1 MGDPRIEPDSFHE
14 RGLRGKADG
23 LLLRF
28 PALVLSFAII
38 AIAAALVAVAFAGLH
53 GRTPVAV
60 GQLAPETRLIR
71 VPLQVEDSI
80 LTETFRQAAR
90 ERTPRVYILDPGV
103 LPELRTGL
111 ENLPRAVAAAAS
123 ADSLVPQIREQF
135 QLSDSALAALRAVSF
150 GDAASEWSRRI
161 EKLDE
166 LLRITPLLESK
177 TYQLEAL
184 NANEFAELRE
194 QSLGSATTGQVKS
207 TRVPTRT
214 AMQLGSEAAAKVLRD
229 HVLEAGFSGPAL
241 ETVVARVLRINR
253 PTHTFDQPATI
264 ENQERAAAAIEP
276 KLVPK
281 VVGTVIFAEGEKLTS
296 DKLDLYLTERA
307 AFAESQSIYQKL
319 VGVAAPAGAGVL
331 VIAAMVGFI
340 RTYAPKLL
348 IRPARL
354 AVYLGII
361 VTVMLAAVVLA
372 GNEPWLLTAGVAG
385 AAAIVTMVSAA
396 MYDRRLAFG
405 IGTLVGLGLCMAMRL
420 PVSMVAIALCGVG
433 VVASM
438 LRELRQRN
446 TLIKTAALAG
456 AAAAAGALMFG
467 LLDRPLGRVAIDQAV
482 WEAATTGAAVVL
494 AGFVV
499 LGTLPWLERALGV
512 TTGLTLVDL
521 RDPQHPLLRNLQ
533 QRAPG
538 TYNHS
543 LNVAS
548 LAEASA
554 NAIGADSLLAYVGSL
569 YHDVGKMNKPEYF
582 VENQTA
588 GLNRHDRLTPAMSL
602 LVIVSHV
609 RDGIELAREHK
620 LPATLFHFIE
630 AHHGTTLVEYFYNRA
645 RKLAEKSEQAGQDAS
660 MPLEVEYRYPGPKPR
675 SKEVAIIMV
684 CDAAE
689 SATRSIPDPSA
700 AKIESMV
707 RAIAHKR
714 LMDGQFDECSLTL
727 GELNTVVEAI
737 SRTLVS
743 MNHHRVM
750 YPEQPKP
757 RTVMNQPPASAV
769 AALAAVPPTGQAVA
783 AMASSAPGS
792 RAGQPIQPAQPAAA
806 NR

>member
-38 AIAAALVAVAFAGLH
+38 TIAAVLVAVVFAGLH

-80 LTETFRQAAR
+80 VTETYRQAAR
-90 ERTPRVYILDPGV
+90 ERAPRVYILDPRV
-103 LPELRTGL
+103 LPELHIAL

-123 ADSLVPQIREQF
+123 LDSLAPQIREQF
-135 QLSDSALAALRAVSF
+135 QLSDPALAALRAMSS
-150 GDAASEWSRRI
+150 GDAAAEWSRRI
-161 EKLDE
+161 DKLDD
-166 LLRITPLLESK
+166 LLRVTPLLESQ
-177 TYQLEAL
+177 TYQIEAVT
-184 NANEFAELRE
+184 ANELIELRE
-194 QSLGSATTGQVKS
+194 QPPGAGLSNPIMS
-207 TRVPTRT
+207 TRVPTR
-214 AMQLGSEAAAKVLRD
+214 AVLQLGSEASAKVLRD
-229 HVLEAGFSGPAL
+229 RVLEAGFSGPAL
-241 ETVVARVLRINR
+241 ETVVARVLRISK

-264 ENQERAAAAIEP
+264 ENQDRAAAAIEP
-276 KLVPK
+276 KLVTK
-281 VVGTVIFAEGEKLTS
+281 VVGTVIFAEGDKLTA
-296 DKLDLYLTERA
+296 DRLDLYLTERA

-340 RTYAPKLL
+340 RTYAAKLL

-354 AVYLGII
+354 AVYLGI
-361 VTVMLAAVVLA
+361 VVGVMLAAVVLA
-372 GNEPWLLTAGVAG
+372 GNEPWLLTASVAG
-385 AAAIVTMVSAA
+385 ASALATIVSAA

-420 PVSMVAIALCGVG
+420 PVSMVAVSLCGVG

-456 AAAAAGALMFG
+456 ASAAAGALMFG
-467 LLDRPLGRVAIDQAV
+467 LLDRPLGRVAIDQAI

-521 RDPQHPLLRNLQ
+521 RDPQHPLLRDLQ

-548 LAEASA
+548 LAEAAA

-620 LPATLFHFIE
+620 LPASLFHFIE
-630 AHHGTTLVEYFYNRA
+630 AHHGSTLVEYFFNRA
-645 RKLAEKSEQAGQDAS
+645 RKLAEKSEQAGEDAS

-675 SKEVAIIMV
+675 TKEVAIIMV

-750 YPEQPKP
+750 YPEQPRP
-757 RTVMNQPPASAV
+757 RAVINQPAASAQTALSAVPSTGAAV
-769 AALAAVPPTGQAVA
+769 AAIGSSTAVSRPVQA
-783 AMASSAPGS
+783 
-792 RAGQPIQPAQPAAA
+792 AQPAAV

>member
-1 MGDPRIEPDSFHE
+1 MGDPRIEPDSFNE

-38 AIAAALVAVAFAGLH
+38 ATAAVLVAVVFASLH

-71 VPLQVEDSI
+71 VPLQIEDSI
-80 LTETFRQAAR
+80 ITETYREAVR
-90 ERTPRVYILDPGV
+90 ERAPRVYILDPRV
-103 LPELRTGL
+103 LPELRTAL

-123 ADSLVPQIREQF
+123 LESVVPQIREQF
-135 QLSDSALAALRAVSF
+135 QLSDSTLAALRSTSS
-150 GDAASEWSRRI
+150 GDAAAEWSRRI
-161 EKLDE
+161 DKLDE
-166 LLRITPLLESK
+166 LLRAMPLLESK
-177 TYQLEAL
+177 TYQMEAVS
-184 NANEFAELRE
+184 ANEFAELRE
-194 QSLGSATTGQVKS
+194 QAHGASPTAQIKS
-207 TRVPTRT
+207 TRVPTR
-214 AMQLGSEAAAKVLRD
+214 ALLQIGSEASAKVLRD
-229 HVLEAGFSGPAL
+229 RVVDAGFSGPIL
-241 ETVVARVLRINR
+241 ETVVARVLRISR

-264 ENQERAAAAIEP
+264 ENQDRAAAAVEP
-276 KLVPK
+276 KLVTK
-281 VVGTVIFAEGEKLTS
+281 AVGTVIFAEGEKLTA
-296 DKLDLYLTERA
+296 DKLDLYLIERT

-319 VGVAAPAGAGVL
+319 VGVAAPAGAGLL
-331 VIAAMVGFI
+331 VIAAMVAFI
-340 RTYAPKLL
+340 RTYAAKLL

-354 AVYLGII
+354 AVYLGI
-361 VTVMLAAVVLA
+361 VVAVMLAAVILA

-385 AAAIVTMVSAA
+385 AAALATMVSAA

-420 PVSMVAIALCGVG
+420 PVSMVAISLCGVG

-467 LLDRPLGRVAIDQAV
+467 LLDRPLGRVAIDQAI
-482 WEAATTGAAVVL
+482 WEAATTGFAVVL

-521 RDPQHPLLRNLQ
+521 RDPQHPLLRDLQ

-548 LAEASA
+548 LAEAAA

-620 LPATLFHFIE
+620 LPASLFHFIE
-630 AHHGTTLVEYFYNRA
+630 AHHGTTLVEYFFNRA
-645 RKLAEKSEQAGQDAS
+645 RKLAEKSEQAGEDSS

-675 SKEVAIIMV
+675 TKEVAIIMV

-689 SATRSIPDPSA
+689 SATRSIFDPSA

-750 YPEQPKP
+750 YPEKPKP
-757 RTVMNQPPASAV
+757 RTVINQPPAFAG
-769 AALAAVPPTGQAVA
+769 AALFAVPPTGA
-783 AMASSAPGS
+783 AGAAIVSGVPASRPG
-792 RAGQPIQPAQPAAA
+792 QPAAS